1 MGSSWSVY
9 VGRGEVLS
17 LGLLPARCRW
27 VRGACM
33 TLLRLQAEQWC
44 TQCTWAGRWR
54 DKTALGNDGVSST
67 PSSSLGK
74 RCAMLREEWVACF
87 NAKTRQVGARNNQRC
102 LCLFETQVYS
112 SLFLFC
118 TGLVTLSSSHT
129 WAINKKIILLT
140 DIPLQ
145 FPAPKF
151 SAGALQ
157 PARKGPVFFPERAA
171 FLIKDEVYVVI
182 WNQRCTRMWGNGTTY
197 INQLSILHLLLNSIT
212 LK

>member
-1 MGSSWSVY
+1 MFISYRKLILRLERANKRLKLHKEPNMGSSWSVY

-118 TGLVTLSSSHT
+118 TGLVTVTLELST
-129 WAINKKIILLT
+129 KK
-140 DIPLQ
+140 
-145 FPAPKF
+145 
-151 SAGALQ
+151 
-157 PARKGPVFFPERAA
+157 
-171 FLIKDEVYVVI
+171 
-182 WNQRCTRMWGNGTTY
+182 
-197 INQLSILHLLLNSIT
+197 
-212 LK
+212 